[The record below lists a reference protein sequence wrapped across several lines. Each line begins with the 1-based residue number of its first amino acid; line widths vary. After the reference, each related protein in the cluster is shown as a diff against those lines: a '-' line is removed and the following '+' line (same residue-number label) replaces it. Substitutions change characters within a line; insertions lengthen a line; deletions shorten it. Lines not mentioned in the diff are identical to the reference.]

1 MAESKISPGELFKRA
16 KLIDIKE
23 LTRKPN
29 DHFYVFPVNTYVK
42 AIKDAIRAAPLHVNY
57 KEYLDLLVDT
67 VATRRGED
75 KLRVTY
81 ETFKQRIDLAEVA
94 KYFGEVIG
102 PLFVLRSMPGVKAV
116 VFPQRSNYELFD
128 YFLQQGD
135 KYHGYSA
142 KADGG
147 SSNTLVPGLIAER
160 ISALKSTKYDL
171 GVTLVMQLAA
181 QPTFKGTVQAVG
193 LMASKN
199 IFPATMMNDK
209 ALQKAFKVINW
220 SGDAEIIERNKNTK
234 IMSTN
239 LSGKNAYL
247 NFLSNHVV
255 PRMKTEAGKAADFTC
270 TNLIYGFIAMYL
282 ASISKEGAFDL
293 TPTIRKLFPDLNI
306 VKMGVDRKGVPT
318 FRLIAKGN
326 VEEVALRSKA
336 RWSVIKDK
344 LGVQL

>member
-16 KLIDIKE
+16 SLTDIKE

-29 DHFYVFPVNTYVK
+29 DRFYVFPVNTYVK
-42 AIKDAIRAAPLHVNY
+42 AVKDAIRTAPLHANY
-57 KEYLDLLVDT
+57 KEYLTLLVDT
-67 VATRRGED
+67 VATRRGDD
-75 KLRVTY
+75 KLRGTY
-81 ETFKQRIDLAEVA
+81 DAFKQRIDLAEVT

-102 PLFVLRSMPGVKAV
+102 PLFVLRSLPGAKAV
-116 VFPQRSNYELFD
+116 IFPQRSNYELFD
-128 YFLQQGD
+128 YFVQHGG

-160 ISALKSTKYDL
+160 ISALKSSKYDL

-193 LMASKN
+193 LMASKD
-199 IFPATMMNDK
+199 IFPATMKSDR
-209 ALQKAFKVINW
+209 ALRDAFKSVNW
-220 SGDAEIIERNKNTK
+220 TADAEVIERSKNTK
-234 IMSTN
+234 IMTTN
-239 LSGKNAYL
+239 LSGKNAYI

-282 ASISKEGAFDL
+282 ANISKEGAFDL

-306 VKMGVDRKGVPT
+306 VKMGVDRRGVPT

-326 VEEVALRSKA
+326 VEEVTLRSKA